1 MTELCGGCEALYR
14 EAAGGR
20 RGHRCRSMGLTG
32 HGRGAA
38 RGPVWKARPP
48 SLQLG
53 RGYKTQHRPALIK
66 EDFKVLTLCF

>member
-32 HGRGAA
+32 HGRGGAGVESKASQPAA
-38 RGPVWKARPP
+38 GEG
-48 SLQLG
+48 LQD
-53 RGYKTQHRPALIK
+53 TA
-66 EDFKVLTLCF
+66 